1 MSNEELNLHED
12 PPAPIDPL
20 AEAAAE
26 ISDEELNSMLFTDSS
41 LDALFEVLESDRPE
55 KSNKVMIPEM
65 LDADADYTGA
75 IYGYIREDSGYHVL
89 LGWEGHMT
97 ALEMDAQCVGAICT
111 DDASEQEWI
120 ARLSAQGLTSALIGR
135 RTDGCVSYR
144 QVCFCDSTQDVP
156 LTSDVYT
163 LRQNI
168 FSRNS
173 GLLETSWMDGKCVV
187 ISGCGSVG
195 SCVALQLA
203 RSGVSRFV
211 LVDTDCMEIHNVCR
225 HQCSLKDV
233 GRYKVDAVAERIRQ
247 INPDAEIKVFYQRIQ
262 EVPLQ
267 KYEEWVK
274 DGNAL
279 FIGTCDNR
287 VGNAYACDAAVAVG
301 APFVALGYMDRAWAG
316 EIFVY
321 LPQRGDICYR
331 CAYSK
336 QIAESIEEERRNHH
350 YLDAEN
356 AETAHV
362 VPGLDVDIEYGV
374 CLLNKIA
381 LDVMNIGNRKYY
393 HRLLLNIGQLTYFSG
408 TADRSTA
415 GEFWKRALPQPL
427 SLQRAGF
434 AEDMRRCDSCLL
446 YRRRR

>member
-1 MSNEELNLHED
+1 MCNEELNLNQQLPE
-12 PPAPIDPL
+12 ANDPL
-20 AEAAAE
+20 IAEVDS
-26 ISDEELNSMLFTDSS
+26 ITDEEIAAMRFTGDSM
-41 LDALFEVLESDRPE
+41 DALFAVLESDRPACHD
-55 KSNKVMIPEM
+55 KVMIPES
-65 LDADADYTGA
+65 LDADEMYTGA
-75 IYGYIREDSGYHVL
+75 IYGYIRQDSGYHVL

-97 ALEMDAQCVGAICT
+97 AGEMAAQCIGAICV
-111 DDASEQEWI
+111 DDAEEKLWTKQLQE
-120 ARLSAQGLTSALIGR
+120 QGLNCALIGR
-135 RTDGCVSYR
+135 RFDGRVTYR
-144 QVCFCDSTQDVP
+144 QVDLHGVRSDIP

-173 GLLETSWMDGKCVV
+173 GLLESTWMDGKCVV

-247 INPDAEIKVFYQRIQ
+247 INPAAEIRMFYQRIQ
-262 EVPLQ
+262 EVPLER
-267 KYEEWVK
+267 YEDWVG

-287 VGNAYACDAAVAVG
+287 VGNAYACDVAVAVG
-301 APFVALGYMDRAWAG
+301 APFVALGFMDRAWAG

-331 CAYSK
+331 CAFRK
-336 QIAESIEEERRNHH
+336 QIEESIEEERRNHH
-350 YLDAEN
+350 YLDDAN

-374 CLLNKIA
+374 CLLDKIA
-381 LDVMNIGNRKYY
+381 LDVMNIGNRNYY
-393 HRLLLNIGQLTYFSG
+393 HRLLLHISQLTYFSG

-415 GEFWKRALPQPL
+415 GEFWTKALPQPL
-427 SLQRAGF
+427 SIQRAGF
-434 AEDMRRCDSCLL
+434 SSEMRQCESCML
-446 YRRRR
+446 YRR

>member
-1 MSNEELNLHED
+1 
-12 PPAPIDPL
+12 
-20 AEAAAE
+20 
-26 ISDEELNSMLFTDSS
+26 
-41 LDALFEVLESDRPE
+41 
-55 KSNKVMIPEM
+55 MIPEM
-65 LDADADYTGA
+65 LDNDSDYTGA
-75 IYGYIREDSGYHVL
+75 IYGFIRDDSGYHLL
-89 LGWEGHMT
+89 LGWDRHMT
-97 ALEMDAQCVGAICT
+97 AAEMGAERIGAICCDT
-111 DDASEQEWI
+111 ASEEEWI
-120 ARLSAQGLTSALIGR
+120 TVLRQQGLDSAIIGR
-135 RTDGCVSYR
+135 RTDGKVTYR
-144 QVCFCDSTQDVP
+144 QTYFHSATEDIP
-156 LTSDVYT
+156 LTSDIYT

-173 GLLETSWMDGKCVV
+173 GLLETSWMDNKCVV

-247 INPDAEIKVFYQRIQ
+247 INPDAQVKVFYQRIQ
-262 EVPLQ
+262 EVPLE
-267 KYEEWVK
+267 KYIDWVQ

-350 YLDAEN
+350 YLDADN
-356 AETAHV
+356 TETAHV

-374 CLLNKIA
+374 CILNKIA
-381 LDVMNIGNRKYY
+381 LDILNIGNKKYY

-415 GEFWKRALPQPL
+415 GEFWTRALPNPL
-427 SLQRAGF
+427 SLQRANF

-446 YRRRR
+446 HRRKNKG